1 MFVTTLCGT
10 LNLTTGAI
18 VMSNAGH
25 MDPIIRQGQLTKTHE
40 VKGATALGLMEG
52 LDYPDIKFQLNN
64 NSSLIMYTD
73 GISEAHDDNNH
84 QYTDEKLLELVSN
97 LEPVNAEEA
106 GNKILESVENFAAN
120 TEQFDD
126 ITLLI
131 LHYEQVS
138 QDEQ

>member
-1 MFVTTLCGT
+1 MFVTALCGT
-10 LNLTTGAI
+10 LNLTSGAI

-25 MDPIIRQGQLTKTHE
+25 MNPIIKQDQLTNEHE
-40 VKGATALGLMEG
+40 VNGASALGLMDD

-73 GISEAHDDNNH
+73 GISEAHDNNNH
-84 QYTDEKLLELVSN
+84 QYSDEKLLKFVSN

-106 GNKILESVENFAAN
+106 GNKILESVKNFAAN

-131 LHYEQVS
+131 LHYE
-138 QDEQ
+138 